1 MTDEATSSGI
11 LRNEH
16 AAIAMVLDSQEVALS
31 ALERGIAVDPGI
43 FADLHQFFSLFIG
56 QCHHGKEEQL
66 LFPIL
71 RRSPALGTSIDQLEK
86 QHLEGRALEVRYD
99 VARRQYAA
107 HGLAKSAQLIGAAR
121 AYAAFLRR
129 HITLE
134 NESVLEPAAQ
144 VISSTEEA
152 AMVSAF
158 DRFEEDVMG
167 KGTHERLH
175 AMIETLGPRLK
186 VYE

>member
-1 MTDEATSSGI
+1 MTDQATSSRI
-11 LRNEH
+11 LLDEH
-16 AAIAMVLDSQEVALS
+16 AAIASVLDSQEVAIS

-43 FADLHQFFSLFIG
+43 FADLHRFFSLFIG

-66 LFPIL
+66 LFPVL
-71 RRSPALGTSIDQLEK
+71 RHSQDLSASIDQLETE
-86 QHLEGRALEVRYD
+86 HAEGRVLELRYD
-99 VARRQYAA
+99 VAQQQYAA
-107 HGLAKSAQLIGAAR
+107 HGPAGAAPLIVAAR

-129 HITLE
+129 HIALE
-134 NESVLEPAAQ
+134 NAGVLERATE

-152 AMVSAF
+152 AIVSAF

-186 VYE
+186 AYE